1 MMALWASVAPCY
13 DILMILVVNCVK
25 RKKAVDF
32 EQQLAS
38 LEGLVESL
46 ESGEL
51 SLEESLKSF
60 EQGIK
65 VARDC
70 QAALKAA
77 EQKVEVLTRQGDE
90 LVSLPFEDND
100 LGS

>member
-1 MMALWASVAPCY
+1 VS
-13 DILMILVVNCVK
+13 K
-25 RKKAVDF
+25 EKKAVDF

-38 LEGLVESL
+38 LEDLVESL

-70 QAALKAA
+70 QAALKNA
-77 EQKVEVLTRQGDE
+77 EQKVEVLMRQGDS
-90 LVSLPFEDND
+90 LVSQPLDDQE
-100 LGS
+100 

>member
-1 MMALWASVAPCY
+1 MS
-13 DILMILVVNCVK
+13 K
-25 RKKAVDF
+25 EKKAVDF

-38 LEGLVESL
+38 LEGLVKSL

-77 EQKVEVLTRQGDE
+77 EQKVEALTRQGDE

>member
-1 MMALWASVAPCY
+1 MS
-13 DILMILVVNCVK
+13 K
-25 RKKAVDF
+25 EKKAVDF

-38 LEGLVESL
+38 LEGLVEFL

-70 QAALKAA
+70 QAALKSA
-77 EQKVEVLTRQGDE
+77 EQKVEVLMRQGDE
-90 LVSLPFEDND
+90 LVSQPFEDQE
-100 LGS
+100 

>member
-1 MMALWASVAPCY
+1 MTK
-13 DILMILVVNCVK
+13 D
-25 RKKAVDF
+25 KKSVDF
-32 EQQLAS
+32 EQQLES
-38 LEGLVESL
+38 LETLVESL

-70 QAALKAA
+70 QAALKNA
-77 EQKVEVLTRQGDE
+77 EQKVEVLMRQGDS
-90 LVSLPFEDND
+90 LVSQPFDDQE
-100 LGS
+100 

>member
-1 MMALWASVAPCY
+1 MSK
-13 DILMILVVNCVK
+13 D
-25 RKKAVDF
+25 KKAVDF

-38 LEGLVESL
+38 LEGLVNSL

-70 QAALKAA
+70 QAALKSA
-77 EQKVEVLTRQGDE
+77 EQKVEVLMRQGDE
-90 LVSLPFEDND
+90 LVSQPFEDNEI
-100 LGS
+100 SS

>member
-1 MMALWASVAPCY
+1 MALSASVTAYY
-13 DILMILVVNCVK
+13 DLGILIVAK
-25 RKKAVDF
+25 EKKSMDF

-38 LEGLVESL
+38 LEALVESL

-60 EQGIK
+60 EQGIA

-70 QAALKAA
+70 QAALKQA
-77 EQKVEVLTRQGDE
+77 EQKVEVLMRQGDE
-90 LVSLPFEDND
+90 LVSKPFEDQQQ
-100 LGS
+100 

>member
-1 MMALWASVAPCY
+1 
-13 DILMILVVNCVK
+13 
-25 RKKAVDF
+25 
-32 EQQLAS
+32 
-38 LEGLVESL
+38 L

-70 QAALKAA
+70 QAALKSA
-77 EQKVEVLTRQGDE
+77 EQKVEVLMRQGDE
-90 LVSLPFEDND
+90 LASQPFEDNE
-100 LGS
+100 LSS

>member
-1 MMALWASVAPCY
+1 MSK
-13 DILMILVVNCVK
+13 D
-25 RKKAVDF
+25 KKAVDF

-38 LEGLVESL
+38 LEGLVNSL

-70 QAALKAA
+70 QAALKSA
-77 EQKVEVLTRQGDE
+77 EQKVEVLMRQGDK
-90 LVSLPFEDND
+90 LASQPFEDNE
-100 LGS
+100 LSS

>member
-1 MMALWASVAPCY
+1 MSK
-13 DILMILVVNCVK
+13 D
-25 RKKAVDF
+25 KKAVDF

-38 LEGLVESL
+38 LEGLVNSL

-70 QAALKAA
+70 QAALKSA
-77 EQKVEVLTRQGDE
+77 EQKVEVLMSQGDE
-90 LVSLPFEDND
+90 LVSQPFEDNEI
-100 LGS
+100 SS

>member
-1 MMALWASVAPCY
+1 MS
-13 DILMILVVNCVK
+13 K
-25 RKKAVDF
+25 EKKAVDF

-70 QAALKAA
+70 QAALKSA
-77 EQKVEVLTRQGDE
+77 EQKVEVLMRQGDE
-90 LVSLPFEDND
+90 LVSQPFEDQE
-100 LGS
+100 

>member
-1 MMALWASVAPCY
+1 MS
-13 DILMILVVNCVK
+13 K
-25 RKKAVDF
+25 EKKAVDF

-38 LEGLVESL
+38 LEDLVESL

-51 SLEESLKSF
+51 SLEDSLKSF

-70 QAALKAA
+70 QAALKSA
-77 EQKVEVLTRQGDE
+77 EQKVEVLMRQGDS
-90 LVSLPFEDND
+90 LVSQLFDDQE
-100 LGS
+100 

>member
-1 MMALWASVAPCY
+1 VS
-13 DILMILVVNCVK
+13 K
-25 RKKAVDF
+25 EKKAVDF

-70 QAALKAA
+70 QAALKSA
-77 EQKVEVLTRQGDE
+77 EQKVELLMRQGDE
-90 LVSLPFEDND
+90 LVSQPFEDQE
-100 LGS
+100 

>member
-1 MMALWASVAPCY
+1 MS
-13 DILMILVVNCVK
+13 K
-25 RKKAVDF
+25 EKKAVDF

-77 EQKVEVLTRQGDE
+77 EQKVEVLIRQGDE

>member
-1 MMALWASVAPCY
+1 VS
-13 DILMILVVNCVK
+13 K
-25 RKKAVDF
+25 EKKAVDF

-70 QAALKAA
+70 QAALKSA
-77 EQKVEVLTRQGDE
+77 EQKVEVLMRQGNE
-90 LVSLPFEDND
+90 LVSQPFEDQE
-100 LGS
+100 

>member
-1 MMALWASVAPCY
+1 VSK
-13 DILMILVVNCVK
+13 D
-25 RKKAVDF
+25 KKAVDF
-32 EQQLAS
+32 EQQLAA
-38 LEGLVESL
+38 LEGLVNSL

-70 QAALKAA
+70 QAALKSA
-77 EQKVEVLTRQGDE
+77 EQKVEILMRQGDE
-90 LVSLPFEDND
+90 LVSQPFEDNEP
-100 LGS
+100 SS

>member
-1 MMALWASVAPCY
+1 MS
-13 DILMILVVNCVK
+13 K
-25 RKKAVDF
+25 EKKAMDF

-46 ESGEL
+46 ESGDL

-70 QAALKAA
+70 QAALKSA
-77 EQKVEVLTRQGDE
+77 EQKVEVLMRQGDE
-90 LVSLPFEDND
+90 LVSQPFEDQE
-100 LGS
+100 

>member
-1 MMALWASVAPCY
+1 VSK
-13 DILMILVVNCVK
+13 D
-25 RKKAVDF
+25 KKAVDF

-38 LEGLVESL
+38 LEGLVNSL

-70 QAALKAA
+70 QAALKSA
-77 EQKVEVLTRQGDE
+77 EQKVEVLMRQGDE
-90 LVSLPFEDND
+90 LVSQPFEDNE
-100 LGS
+100 LSS

>member
-1 MMALWASVAPCY
+1 MS
-13 DILMILVVNCVK
+13 K
-25 RKKAVDF
+25 EKKAVDF

-70 QAALKAA
+70 QAALKNA
-77 EQKVEVLTRQGDE
+77 EQKVEVLMRQGD
-90 LVSLPFEDND
+90 SLASQPFDDQE
-100 LGS
+100 

>member
-1 MMALWASVAPCY
+1 MS
-13 DILMILVVNCVK
+13 K
-25 RKKAVDF
+25 EKKAVDF

-60 EQGIK
+60 EQGIN

-70 QAALKAA
+70 QAALKNA
-77 EQKVEVLTRQGDE
+77 EQKVEVLMRQGD
-90 LVSLPFEDND
+90 SLISQPFE
-100 LGS
+100 GQE

>member
-1 MMALWASVAPCY
+1 VS
-13 DILMILVVNCVK
+13 K
-25 RKKAVDF
+25 EKKAVDF

-90 LVSLPFEDND
+90 LISLPFEDNN

>member
-1 MMALWASVAPCY
+1 MS
-13 DILMILVVNCVK
+13 K
-25 RKKAVDF
+25 EKKAVDF

-77 EQKVEVLTRQGDE
+77 EQKVEVLTRHGDE

>member
-1 MMALWASVAPCY
+1 MSK
-13 DILMILVVNCVK
+13 D
-25 RKKAVDF
+25 KKAVDF

-70 QAALKAA
+70 QAALKSA
-77 EQKVEVLTRQGDE
+77 EQKVEVLMRQSDE
-90 LVSLPFEDND
+90 LVSQPFEDNE
-100 LGS
+100 LSS

>member
-1 MMALWASVAPCY
+1 MS
-13 DILMILVVNCVK
+13 K
-25 RKKAVDF
+25 EKKAMDF

-46 ESGEL
+46 ESGDL

-70 QAALKAA
+70 QAALKSA
-77 EQKVEVLTRQGDE
+77 EQKVEVLMRQGDS
-90 LVSLPFEDND
+90 LVSEDFD
-100 LGS
+100 SHE

>member
-1 MMALWASVAPCY
+1 MA
-13 DILMILVVNCVK
+13 K
-25 RKKAVDF
+25 EQKAVDF

-38 LEGLVESL
+38 LEALVESL

-60 EQGIK
+60 ESGIK

-70 QAALKAA
+70 QQALKAA
-77 EQKVEVLTRQGDE
+77 EQKVELLMRQGDE
-90 LVSLPFEDND
+90 LVSQPFEPEDQ
-100 LGS
+100 

>member
-1 MMALWASVAPCY
+1 MSK
-13 DILMILVVNCVK
+13 D
-25 RKKAVDF
+25 KKAVDF

-38 LEGLVESL
+38 LEGLVNSL

-70 QAALKAA
+70 QAALKSA
-77 EQKVEVLTRQGDE
+77 EQKVEILMRQGDE
-90 LVSLPFEDND
+90 LVSQPFEDNE
-100 LGS
+100 LSS

>member
-1 MMALWASVAPCY
+1 MS
-13 DILMILVVNCVK
+13 K
-25 RKKAVDF
+25 EKKAVDF

-77 EQKVEVLTRQGDE
+77 EQKVEALTRQGDE

>member
-1 MMALWASVAPCY
+1 MSK
-13 DILMILVVNCVK
+13 D
-25 RKKAVDF
+25 KKAVDF
-32 EQQLAS
+32 EQQLAA
-38 LEGLVESL
+38 LEGLVNSL

-70 QAALKAA
+70 QAALKSA
-77 EQKVEVLTRQGDE
+77 EQKVEVLMRQGDE
-90 LVSLPFEDND
+90 LVSQPFEDNE
-100 LGS
+100 LSS

>member
-1 MMALWASVAPCY
+1 MSK
-13 DILMILVVNCVK
+13 D
-25 RKKAVDF
+25 KKAVDF

-38 LEGLVESL
+38 LEGLVNLL

-70 QAALKAA
+70 QAALKSA
-77 EQKVEVLTRQGDE
+77 EQKVEVLMRQGDE
-90 LVSLPFEDND
+90 LVSQSFEDNE
-100 LGS
+100 LSS

>member
-1 MMALWASVAPCY
+1 MSK
-13 DILMILVVNCVK
+13 D
-25 RKKAVDF
+25 KKAVDF

-38 LEGLVESL
+38 LEGLVNSL

-70 QAALKAA
+70 QAALKSA
-77 EQKVEVLTRQGDE
+77 EQKVEVLMRQGDE
-90 LVSLPFEDND
+90 LVSQPFEDNEF
-100 LGS
+100 SS

>member
-1 MMALWASVAPCY
+1 MS
-13 DILMILVVNCVK
+13 K
-25 RKKAVDF
+25 EKKAVDF

-38 LEGLVESL
+38 LEDLVESL

-51 SLEESLKSF
+51 SLEDSLKSF

-70 QAALKAA
+70 QTALKSA
-77 EQKVEVLTRQGDE
+77 EQKVEVLMRQGDS
-90 LVSLPFEDND
+90 LVSQPFDDQE
-100 LGS
+100 